1 MTLVASFNGFCK
13 LYKKKIT
20 PRNQNPLRMFIIFKK
35 IQNFNKTY
43 II

>member
-13 LYKKKIT
+13 LYKEKIT
-20 PRNQNPLRMFIIFKK
+20 PTNQIPLKMFIIFK

>member
-20 PRNQNPLRMFIIFKK
+20 PRNQNPLRMFIIFK

-43 II
+43 SI

>member
-13 LYKKKIT
+13 LYKEKIT
-20 PRNQNPLRMFIIFKK
+20 HRNQNPLKMFIIFK